1 MGKGSRKV
9 KGERMVSARSKIQA
23 LSREAATL
31 DSLGLRPGLSPRSA
45 IFKQARA
52 ESASH
57 EYACLSFTPGLPIE
71 DVAGHFFRAFSAG
84 PIIARFRRATP

>member
-1 MGKGSRKV
+1 MKA
-9 KGERMVSARSKIQA
+9 ERMVSARSKGQA
-23 LSREAATL
+23 LSREAATR
-31 DSLGLRPGLSPRSA
+31 DSLVRSPRSA

-57 EYACLSFTPGLPIE
+57 EYAYLSFTPGLPIE

-84 PIIARFRRATP
+84 PIITGFPRARP